1 MALKL
6 RRGTNAQRLG
16 ITFAEG
22 ELVYITDSKKLYI
35 GDGASQGGNL
45 VSGMNNLLEDQ
56 TPQLGGNLDLNGNN
70 IIGTG
75 NVNITGSLTVATG
88 FLAVDTKGS
97 VFANDSGL
105 LVDGIAGKHVL
116 SNNALGDIG
125 NVAATAPTDGQVL
138 KWNNSA
144 SQWQPQADSTGT
156 QLLNTLT
163 DVNAGSP
170 QNLQAL
176 VWDSG
181 TSKWVAG
188 DVVQQGEFLDGD
200 FRGSLFGDDS
210 TLIVDGISNVITA
223 SSLTADTINSPS
235 GVFRLNGP
243 SSGGFTKVIKSNGNR
258 YILELNRTDSS
269 VIKGTNTYCGAIK
282 FSQTDVNES
291 FATGYIS
298 SKTNYLA
305 FGHHTTS
312 TENDIDANG
321 WMVLQNGKLT
331 VGYGLTPGTEQLN
344 VYGNTMVTGFVQF
357 GSFTTTQR
365 NALTA
370 VNGMVIYNTDD
381 NKFQGRANGAWV
393 DLH

>member
-6 RRGTNAQRLG
+6 RRGTNAQRAG

-75 NVNITGSLTVATG
+75 NINITGSLTMTTG

-116 SNNALGDIG
+116 ANNALGDLG
-125 NVAATAPTDGQVL
+125 NVAGTAPTDGQVL

-144 SQWQPQADSTGT
+144 SQWQPQADSTGNHP
-156 QLLNTLT
+156 LNSLS

-188 DVVQQGEFLDGD
+188 DVLQQGEFLDGD
-200 FRGSLFGDDS
+200 FRGSVFGDDS
-210 TLIVDGISNVITA
+210 TLIVDGINHTITATNVITKLI
-223 SSLTADTINSPS
+223 SGADTLEITNPGGLRIDGTSAEGTS
-235 GVFRLNGP
+235 FLGLRRESLNAPVTDTSLRYGTI
-243 SSGGFTKVIKSNGNR
+243 FFEKLDSNG
-258 YILELNRTDSS
+258 
-269 VIKGTNTYCGAIK
+269 
-282 FSQTDVNES
+282 
-291 FATGYIS
+291 
-298 SKTNYLA
+298 YL
-305 FGHHTTS
+305 TS
-312 TENDIDANG
+312 TVMNAYETHLEIGHNSTGTIASTDQLR
-321 WMVLQNGKLT
+321 LQNGKLG
-331 VGYGLTPGTEQLN
+331 VGKTPTESLDVN
-344 VYGNTMVTGFVQF
+344 GNAVMSGFIKP

-365 NALTA
+365 DALTA
-370 VNGMVIYNTDD
+370 ANGMIVYNTTT

>member
-35 GDGASQGGNL
+35 GDGTSQGGNL
-45 VSGMNNLLEDQ
+45 VSGINNLLEDQ

-75 NVNITGSLTVATG
+75 NINITGSLTMTTG

-116 SNNALGDIG
+116 SNNTLSDLG

-144 SQWQPQADSTGT
+144 SQWQPQADSTGNHP
-156 QLLNTLT
+156 LNSLS

-188 DVVQQGEFLDGD
+188 DVLQQGEFLDGD

-210 TLIVDGISNVITA
+210 TLLINGLNNTFAIESANFSNILDLTATGSENFQGISVNTTNRFSLQINKTFSTPFDSNTNEFLGQIVAYNKA
-223 SSLTADTINSPS
+223 SDGDKLRSAIYLADDGVYLMAGTPATDQYTYSPS
-235 GVFRLNGP
+235 QR
-243 SSGGFTKVIKSNGNR
+243 
-258 YILELNRTDSS
+258 
-269 VIKGTNTYCGAIK
+269 
-282 FSQTDVNES
+282 
-291 FATGYIS
+291 
-298 SKTNYLA
+298 LA
-305 FGHHTTS
+305 FVNGQLGIGLDNP
-312 TENDIDANG
+312 TE
-321 WMVLQNGKLT
+321 KLD
-331 VGYGLTPGTEQLN
+331 VI
-344 VYGNTMVTGFVQF
+344 GNAKMTGFVQF
-357 GSFTTTQR
+357 GSLTTTQR
-365 NALTA
+365 DALTA
-370 VNGMVIYNTDD
+370 ADGMVIYNSTT
-381 NKFQGRANGAWV
+381 NKFQGRANSAWV
-393 DLH
+393 NLH

>member
-6 RRGTNAQRLG
+6 RRGTNAQRAG

-75 NVNITGSLTVATG
+75 NVNITGSLTVTTG

-105 LVDGIAGKHVL
+105 LVDGIAGKLVL
-116 SNNALGDIG
+116 ANNALGDLG

-176 VWDSG
+176 VWDSN
-181 TSKWVAG
+181 TSKWIAG

-200 FRGSLFGDDS
+200 FRGSVFGDDS
-210 TLIVDGISNVITA
+210 TLIVDGTTNQVTA
-223 SSLTADTINSPS
+223 SIFTATNTIISRKSQLEENNAVAETLYTRTNAADTAANLDIIIGQHVYKYSEPS
-235 GVFRLNGP
+235 NPNVARHYVMGSRRGIFHFMNV
-243 SSGGFTKVIKSNGNR
+243 
-258 YILELNRTDSS
+258 D
-269 VIKGTNTYCGAIK
+269 
-282 FSQTDVNES
+282 
-291 FATGYIS
+291 
-298 SKTNYLA
+298 
-305 FGHHTTS
+305 
-312 TENDIDANG
+312 
-321 WMVLQNGKLT
+321 QNGFAESHVVSFRDGK
-331 VGYGLTPGTEQLN
+331 VGVKTTTPTDTLHVEGSGKFTSS
-344 VYGNTMVTGFVQF
+344 VQF
-357 GSFTTTQR
+357 GSLTTTQR

-370 VNGMVIYNTDD
+370 ADGMIVYNSTT

>member
-75 NVNITGSLTVATG
+75 NVNITGSLTVTTG

-105 LVDGIAGKHVL
+105 LVDGIAGKLVL
-116 SNNALGDIG
+116 ANNALGDLG

-181 TSKWVAG
+181 TSKWIAG

-200 FRGSLFGDDS
+200 FRGSVFGDDS
-210 TLIVDGISNVITA
+210 TLIVDGISNQVTASTLTA
-223 SSLTADTINSPS
+223 SSTMISPKIQLERNNAVAETLYTRTNPADTAANLDIIIGQHVYKYSEPS
-235 GVFRLNGP
+235 NPNVARHFVMGSRRGIFHFMNV
-243 SSGGFTKVIKSNGNR
+243 
-258 YILELNRTDSS
+258 D
-269 VIKGTNTYCGAIK
+269 
-282 FSQTDVNES
+282 
-291 FATGYIS
+291 
-298 SKTNYLA
+298 
-305 FGHHTTS
+305 
-312 TENDIDANG
+312 
-321 WMVLQNGKLT
+321 QNGFAESHVVSFRDGK
-331 VGYGLTPGTEQLN
+331 VGVKTTTPTDTLHVEGSGKFTSS
-344 VYGNTMVTGFVQF
+344 VQF
-357 GSFTTTQR
+357 GSLTTTQR
-365 NALTA
+365 DALTA
-370 VNGMVIYNTDD
+370 ADGMIVYNSTT

>member
-88 FLAVDTKGS
+88 FLAVDIKGS

-116 SNNALGDIG
+116 SNNALGDLG
-125 NVAATAPTDGQVL
+125 NVAATVPTNGQVL
-138 KWNNSA
+138 KWSGTTWTPSDDSVTPNLALDGLSNVSA
-144 SQWQPQADSTGT
+144 ASPT
-156 QLLNTLT
+156 QN
-163 DVNAGSP
+163 
-170 QNLQAL
+170 QAL
-176 VWDSG
+176 VWNGSA
-181 TSKWVAG
+181 WVPG

-210 TLIVDGISNVITA
+210 TLIVDGISNVVTA
-223 SSLTADTINSPS
+223 SSLSADTINSPS

-243 SSGGFTKVIKSNGNR
+243 NAGVFTKTITSNNER
-258 YILELNRTDSS
+258 YYLELKRKESS
-269 VIKGTNTYCGAIK
+269 VLRGTNTFTGAIK
-282 FSQTDVNES
+282 FTVEDSNEYFVN
-291 FATGYIS
+291 TYQ
-298 SKTNYLA
+298 LA
-305 FGHHTTS
+305 FVDRFAIGHHTTS
-312 TENDIDANG
+312 TATSIDSSGYLTIANG
-321 WMVLQNGKLT
+321 NLCLGQGLGGIGTERLDVTGNGKF
-331 VGYGLTPGTEQLN
+331 
-344 VYGNTMVTGFVQF
+344 TGFVQF
-357 GSFTTTQR
+357 GSYTTAQR

-370 VNGMVIYNTDD
+370 ANGMVIYNSTT
-381 NKFQGRANGAWV
+381 NKFQGSANGAWV